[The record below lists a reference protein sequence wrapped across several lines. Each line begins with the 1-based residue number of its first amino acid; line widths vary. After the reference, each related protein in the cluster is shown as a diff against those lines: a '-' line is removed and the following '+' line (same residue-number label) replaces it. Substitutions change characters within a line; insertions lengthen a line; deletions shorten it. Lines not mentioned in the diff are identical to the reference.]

1 MESGAGTLPQGEL
14 PLEIAPEG
22 ATVGAMNILE
32 ELQWR
37 GLLADCTD
45 AAELAKRVSPGPI
58 TLYCGFDPTADSL
71 HAGNLVPLL
80 ALRRFQLLGHHPL
93 PLAGGATG
101 SIGDP
106 SGKTQERQL
115 LTKEILASNIAKVKQ
130 QLRRLLDFDCAQNPA
145 HLLDNADWTA
155 PVSYLD
161 FLRDI
166 GKHFSVNQMVAKESV
181 RARMEDREAGISYT
195 EFSYM
200 LLQAFD
206 FYMLCRDRNCELQ
219 IGGSDQWGNIT
230 AGIDL
235 TRKKL
240 GRTVFGLTLPLI
252 TNADGTK
259 FGKTA
264 AGAVWLDPA
273 RTSVYKFYQFW
284 IRTDDRDVAR
294 YLKYFTFLTQ
304 EEIAALEKQHAENPG
319 ARTAHKA
326 LAKAVTDLVHGEEA
340 RKAVQAASEALFG
353 VDLINPK
360 VSQKE
365 HLGQSLDSVKAELR
379 QGSEAVAPTAGEP
392 LIGVNP
398 KSSLKRLFEQ
408 SPDQVKAELRQSNE
422 AVAPAAGEPLI
433 GVNPKASLKQL
444 FEQSPDQVKAELLF
458 DSIVEDLPHV
468 EIGRMKLEGA
478 GQPLVEL
485 LVLAGLCPSKGQAR
499 KDVEGGGVYIN
510 NQREASFQ
518 RAVTIK
524 DLLFGK
530 HLLLRKG
537 KRNYVVLTAK

>member
-1 MESGAGTLPQGEL
+1 
-14 PLEIAPEG
+14 
-22 ATVGAMNILE
+22 MNILD

-45 AAELAKRVSPGPI
+45 PLELAKRVSPGPI

-71 HAGNLVPLL
+71 HVGNLVPLL
-80 ALRRFQLLGHHPL
+80 GLRRFQLMGHIPI

-115 LTKEILASNIAKVKQ
+115 LTKEILANNIAKVKE
-130 QLRRLLDFDCAQNPA
+130 QLCRLLDFETPTNPA
-145 HLLDNADWTA
+145 RLLDNASWTA
-155 PVSYLD
+155 PVSFLD

-181 RARMEDREAGISYT
+181 RARMEDREVGISYT

-206 FYMLCRDRNCELQ
+206 FYVLCRDHNCELQ

-259 FGKTA
+259 FGKTE
-264 AGAVWLDPA
+264 AGAVWLDTR

-284 IRTDDRDVAR
+284 IRTDDRDVVR
-294 YLKYFTFLTQ
+294 YLKFFTFMGQ
-304 EEIAALEKQHAENPG
+304 EEIAALEKQHNENAG
-319 ARTAHKA
+319 ARAAHKA
-326 LAKAVTDLVHGEEA
+326 LAKAVTDLVHGPAATAEA
-340 RKAVQAASEALFG
+340 MRASEILFG
-353 VDLINPK
+353 GDLAGI
-360 VSQKE
+360 
-365 HLGQSLDSVKAELR
+365 
-379 QGSEAVAPTAGEP
+379 SETTFNEIVGEVPT
-392 LIGVNP
+392 
-398 KSSLKRLFEQ
+398 K
-408 SPDQVKAELRQSNE
+408 
-422 AVAPAAGEPLI
+422 
-433 GVNPKASLKQL
+433 
-444 FEQSPDQVKAELLF
+444 
-458 DSIVEDLPHV
+458 
-468 EIGRMKLEGA
+468 EIGKTELDGA
-478 GQPLVEL
+478 GKPLVEL
-485 LVLAGLCPSKGQAR
+485 LVHGGLCQSKGQAR
-499 KDVEGGGVYIN
+499 KDIEGGGVYVN

-518 RAVTIK
+518 RTVAAK

>member
-1 MESGAGTLPQGEL
+1 
-14 PLEIAPEG
+14 
-22 ATVGAMNILE
+22 MNILD

-45 AAELAKRVSPGPI
+45 AQELAKRVSPGPI
-58 TLYCGFDPTADSL
+58 TVYCGFDPTADSL
-71 HAGNLVPLL
+71 HVGNLVPLL

-115 LTKEILASNIAKVKQ
+115 LTKEVLAGNIAKVKQ
-130 QLRRLLDFDCAQNPA
+130 QLGRLLDFDSPANPA
-145 HLLDNADWTA
+145 RLLDNSSWTA

-206 FYMLCRDRNCELQ
+206 FYVLCRDYQCELQ

-240 GRTVFGLTLPLI
+240 GRAVYGLTLPLI

-273 RTSVYKFYQFW
+273 RTSVYRFYQYW
-284 IRTDDRDVAR
+284 IRTDDRDVVR
-294 YLKYFTFLTQ
+294 YLKYFTFLGQ
-304 EEIAALEKQHAENPG
+304 DEIAALEQQHAENPG
-319 ARTAHKA
+319 ARAAHKA
-326 LAKAVTDLVHGEEA
+326 LARAVTDLIHGADATAEA
-340 RKAVQAASEALFG
+340 VRASEILFG
-353 VDLINPK
+353 GDLAGI
-360 VSQKE
+360 
-365 HLGQSLDSVKAELR
+365 
-379 QGSEAVAPTAGEP
+379 SEATFNEIVGEVPT
-392 LIGVNP
+392 
-398 KSSLKRLFEQ
+398 K
-408 SPDQVKAELRQSNE
+408 
-422 AVAPAAGEPLI
+422 
-433 GVNPKASLKQL
+433 
-444 FEQSPDQVKAELLF
+444 
-458 DSIVEDLPHV
+458 
-468 EIGRMKLEGA
+468 EIGKGELAGA
-478 GQPLVEL
+478 GKPLVEL
-485 LVLAGLCPSKGQAR
+485 LVHSGLCPSKGQAR
-499 KDVEGGGVYIN
+499 KDIEGGGAYVN
-510 NQREASFQ
+510 NRREAGVQ
-518 RAVTIK
+518 RMVAAA